1 MSMPDSRMTTEP
13 TEILEKSLADS
24 RMDSDTTEVVDVS
37 AREPGTRRAIGS
49 ILLEEG
55 LLGVEDVERIQRFA
69 LERGLRFGDAAVEL
83 DVLTQ
88 ECIDFALARQFD
100 YPTLL
105 RGGRDGVADAV
116 VAAYDPQSAALEPL
130 RALRSQLML
139 RWFNKTSR
147 KVLAITSPASGEG
160 RSWLAANLATSF
172 AQAGQRTLLIDTDMR
187 NPSQHRMFNLDNS
200 TGLSALLTG
209 RTEGRDVVRQ
219 VHPEL
224 KLFVLPAGLV
234 PPNPQELLMRPIFE
248 TVLNRFAHLFNVV
261 LLDTPPATMCS
272 DSQIISARAGS
283 ALLLSRRN
291 RTRVSALVT
300 TMQSLVDT
308 GVQVLGT
315 VVNEY

>member
-1 MSMPDSRMTTEP
+1 MDTEP
-13 TEILEKSLADS
+13 SEIIDKPISDS
-24 RMDSDTTEVVDVS
+24 RMDADV
-37 AREPGTRRAIGS
+37 ATHEPQSRRAIGS

-55 LLGVEDVERIQRFA
+55 LLDVDDIERIQRFA
-69 LERGLRFGDAAVEL
+69 HERGLRFGDAAVEL

-105 RGGRDGVADAV
+105 RGGRDGVADGV
-116 VAAYDPQSAALEPL
+116 VAAYNPQSAALEPL

-139 RWFNKTSR
+139 RWLNKTSR
-147 KVLAITSPASGEG
+147 RVLAITSPAPREG
-160 RSWLAANLATSF
+160 RSWLAANLATVF

-187 NPSQHRMFNLDNS
+187 NPSQHRLFNLDNS

-209 RTEGRDVVRQ
+209 RTEGRDVVRL

-248 TVLNRFAHLFNVV
+248 TVLNRFSQLFGVV
-261 LLDTPPATMCS
+261 VLDTPPSTESS
-272 DSQIISARAGS
+272 DSQIISFRAGA

-291 RTRVSALVT
+291 RTRISELIAT
-300 TMQSLVDT
+300 KRSLTET
-308 GVQVLGT
+308 GVHVLGS